1 MIEESERVEQ
11 QRVEQQRVEEQQ
23 RAARRTLTTLLITVS
38 ALFVAALVFML
49 VRGDQGA
56 PEGRRVL
63 AVLPIQGP
71 NPETGPGRYAGF
83 GEGLAAYF
91 GRADPM
97 DLGVFGPASTSRFV
111 ESGEDA
117 LSIGRTLGA
126 DIILVG
132 RESGGGLSPTLIA
145 ELLRVDDGSIL
156 WRGEFEAPSDGDRSA
171 LLLQVAIDVTEV
183 LDLPR

>member
-11 QRVEQQRVEEQQ
+11 QRA
-23 RAARRTLTTLLITVS
+23 AARKTLTTLLITVS
-38 ALFVAALVFML
+38 ALFVASLVFML
-49 VRGDQGA
+49 VRGDQSA

-83 GEGLAAYF
+83 AEGLAAYF

-97 DLGVFGPASTSRFV
+97 DIGVFGPASTSRFV
-111 ESGEDA
+111 ESGEDP

-126 DIILVG
+126 DMILVG
-132 RESGGGLSPTLIA
+132 REAGGGVSPTLVA
-145 ELLRVDDGSIL
+145 ELLRVDDGSVL
-156 WRGEFEAPSDGDRSA
+156 WRGEFEAPADVDRSA
-171 LLLQVAIDVTEV
+171 LLLQVALDVTEV